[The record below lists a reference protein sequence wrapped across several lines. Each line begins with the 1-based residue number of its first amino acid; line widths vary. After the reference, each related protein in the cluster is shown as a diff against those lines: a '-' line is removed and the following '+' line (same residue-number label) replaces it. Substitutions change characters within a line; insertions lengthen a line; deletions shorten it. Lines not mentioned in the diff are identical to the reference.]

1 MKIVRYLAAALAA
14 LAALLVLAVL
24 LVVWLFDPNDYKDYV
39 TDWAEERTG
48 RTFTIDDS
56 LELEIFPWLAVETGG
71 ITVGNAEGFGD
82 EPFGTVERVAA
93 RVRLI
98 PLLRREVDIGTITLE
113 GLELNLAVDADS
125 RGNWEDLLRRPEAPA
140 VEPAADEA
148 EADPL
153 RSFGIAGIR
162 VRDGRIYWRENV
174 GDVRYLVSDLTLDT
188 GSIGAD
194 RTTDVE
200 LAFEILDVESQLTL
214 ATDTEATV
222 TVADAWEARQI
233 SLDFAMSDDRGTERA
248 QGRGSVDLAEVLPG
262 GAITLGTSEISGR
275 VNNLPPGS
283 GTAEIEAQWQ
293 SAELVPDAQALR
305 VEGLVTNIAGV
316 EARWQLSA
324 SALFDSPRLAGS
336 VDVDPA
342 PLGAA
347 LDLLAIAPPEDVDP
361 DTLGDFDARA
371 DFTAGVD
378 SRQIEFT
385 NVNANLLGF
394 TATGQAG
401 IEGTD
406 RLSAELAIAAFDTSD
421 SVRTLIAATLPETVD
436 ANAFERLAYA
446 GGIDW
451 DRTAD
456 TLTLRDFEAELLG
469 AAATGEIEIA
479 ASTDGASVRG
489 RLATSRFA
497 PDAFA
502 IAFAALLPENIG
514 ADELGTL
521 AINTEFSYDP
531 RTDSA
536 ILDPVSLEAFGLRGN
551 GRLNAAR
558 VTGPATVEG
567 RAQLDPFSP
576 RALLGRFDQPIPQTS
591 DPAALQSANVTTSFE
606 IDAAGGRFE
615 GIELLLDESRI
626 GGDLTVND
634 FRDPAFRFAFS
645 ADSIDADR
653 YLPPRAGEADAGERV
668 AGDIRLARR
677 PLDEFD
683 IDGRVE
689 VDDLTLAGLSFQ
701 NVSTP
706 IVLGAGRAELAPAR
720 AEIYGGEFEGGFNVD
735 TTGELP
741 SLGLSGQAI
750 DLELEPLVA
759 ALAGESPISG
769 TGSFDLDL
777 TGRGETV
784 TDNLRGAEG
793 RLSFALRDG
802 TLEGFNLG
810 RAFCAAFNAAERRP
824 QPDDS
829 VPEHTDYALIQGA
842 ATVSEGIAHSD
853 DLLARTAFMDITG
866 SGRLTLVDGQLNY
879 DLESA
884 LTGPIEIRGCKEMS
898 EMIGDSIPW
907 TLRGTLADAEIRPD
921 FEEYLRQR
929 IEDEAED
936 RLRERLE
943 ERLRE
948 IL

>member
-1 MKIVRYLAAALAA
+1 MKIVRYLASALAA

-39 TDWAEERTG
+39 TQWAEEQTG

-82 EPFGTVERVAA
+82 EAFATVERVAA

-125 RGNWEDLLRRPEAPA
+125 RGNWQDLLRRPVAPA
-140 VEPAADEA
+140 VEPAPDEA

-153 RSFGIAGIR
+153 QSFGIAGIR

-174 GDVRYLVSDLTLDT
+174 ADVRYLVSGLTLDT
-188 GSIGAD
+188 GSIGAN

-200 LAFEILDVESQLTL
+200 LVFEILDVESQFTL
-214 ATDTEATV
+214 GIETDSTV
-222 TVADAWEARQI
+222 TVADAWKARAL
-233 SLDFAMSDDRGTERA
+233 SLDFTLNDGRGTERA
-248 QGRGSVDLAEVLPG
+248 QGRGSVDLAEVAPG

-275 VNNLPPGS
+275 VNDPPLGS

-305 VEGLVTNIAGV
+305 VEGLVTNVAGV
-316 EARWQLSA
+316 EARWQLGA
-324 SALFDSPRLAGS
+324 SSLFDSPRLAGS
-336 VDVDPA
+336 VDVDPV

-361 DTLGDFDARA
+361 DLLGDFDARA
-371 DFTAGVD
+371 DFTADLD

-385 NVNANLLGF
+385 NVDANLLGF
-394 TATGQAG
+394 TAAG
-401 IEGTD
+401 TASVAGRD
-406 RLSAELAIAAFDTSD
+406 RLSAELAVDAFDTSE

-436 ANAFERLAYA
+436 ANAFDRLAYT

-451 DRTAD
+451 NRAED
-456 TLTLRDFEAELLG
+456 TLTLRDFEAELLD

-502 IAFAALLPENIG
+502 TAFAASLPENIG

-521 AINTEFSYDP
+521 AIDTEFSYDP
-531 RTDSA
+531 QTDSA

-551 GRLNAAR
+551 GRLTAAR

-576 RALLGRFDQPIPQTS
+576 RALLGRFDQPIPQTA
-591 DPAALQSANVTTSFE
+591 DPAALQSANVTASFE

-615 GIELLLDESRI
+615 DIEVLLDETRL
-626 GGDLTVND
+626 GGDLTVDD
-634 FRDPAFRFAFS
+634 FRDPSFRFAF
-645 ADSIDADR
+645 AIDRIDADR
-653 YLPPRAGEADAGERV
+653 YLPPRAGEADDGERV

-689 VDDLTLAGLSFQ
+689 VGDLTLAGLSFQ

-720 AEIYGGEFEGGFNVD
+720 TELYGGEFEGGFNVD

-750 DLELEPLVA
+750 DLELEPFVA

-784 TDNLRGAEG
+784 TENLRSAAG

-829 VPEHTDYALIQGA
+829 APEQTDYELIQGA

-884 LTGPIEIRGCKEMS
+884 LTGPIEIRGCDEMS

-907 TLRGTLADAEIRPD
+907 TLRGTPTDAEIRPD